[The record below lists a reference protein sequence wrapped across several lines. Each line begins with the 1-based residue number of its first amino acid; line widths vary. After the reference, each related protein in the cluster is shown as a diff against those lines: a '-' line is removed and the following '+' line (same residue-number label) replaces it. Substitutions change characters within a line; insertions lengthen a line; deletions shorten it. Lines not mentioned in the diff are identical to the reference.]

1 MTCKTKSEC
10 SSLAS
15 NSYCFQKFVYGI
27 ESRCLQLFYDSW
39 LQLERILK
47 SSVFDSRY
55 PFFKKWASPGLFFV
69 YFRSFQSN
77 IITIFTTD
85 QCEKMSCPSS
95 IWRQDSNPQ
104 PSEREP
110 PPITRA
116 PALFPLSLT
125 FALSFDTTKELLR
138 SGWHGGSVSTSHVW
152 GCKFNSNPLLLL
164 FNRLIGRTATLMAK
178 MFLYHL

>member
-47 SSVFDSRY
+47 SSVFDYRY

-95 IWRQDSNPQ
+95 IWRRDSNQQ

-110 PPITRA
+110 PPITTR
-116 PALFPLSLT
+116 PW
-125 FALSFDTTKELLR
+125 LLPCYFTPKLVYDI
-138 SGWHGGSVSTSHVW
+138 GTSHQY
-152 GCKFNSNPLLLL
+152 FLLCLIKQDWLSPCSRLL
-164 FNRLIGRTATLMAK
+164 FSFQQKT
-178 MFLYHL
+178 